1 MMGTTDTLA
10 RQAERQIQRYA
21 VAPVGNRSWAVD
33 ISREALRN
41 RLVVLGLLLAI
52 VLAVASLVG
61 PLLVR
66 QDPATINGSIR
77 LQGPSLGHLFGT
89 DHLGRDI
96 FSRVLYGL
104 RTSLGV
110 SIVAVLVGVVL
121 GTALGLLT
129 GYLGGVADSLV
140 SRCLDVLFG
149 IPTLLLA
156 IALSAVLGT
165 GILNPIV
172 AIAVV
177 NIPFFA
183 RLARGPTLAE
193 RQKLYIASAVV
204 VGARTNR
211 IVLRHILPNIV
222 PTVIVQ
228 ATVSLAFAILIEASL
243 GYVGLGVQPPVP
255 SLGSMLSEEGTYLE
269 LAPHA
274 SVFPGLAIVVAVLAF
289 NLVGDGLR
297 DALDPMLRGVR

>member
-1 MMGTTDTLA
+1 VLA
-10 RQAERQIQRYA
+10 GAA
-21 VAPVGNRSWAVD
+21 
-33 ISREALRN
+33 
-41 RLVVLGLLLAI
+41 LVVLLA
-52 VLAVASLVG
+52 AASVFG
-61 PLLVR
+61 PLLVG
-66 QDPATINGSIR
+66 QDPAAINGSIR
-77 LQGPSLGHLFGT
+77 LQQPTLAHVFGT

-104 RTSLGV
+104 RTSLIV

-121 GTALGLLT
+121 GTTLGLVT
-129 GYLGGVADSLV
+129 GYLGGIVDSV
-140 SRCLDVLFG
+140 ISRCLDILFG

-172 AIAVV
+172 AIAIV
-177 NIPFFA
+177 NVPFFA

-193 RQKLYIASAVV
+193 RQKLYIASAVL
-204 VGARTNR
+204 VGTSTPR

-228 ATVSLAFAILIEASL
+228 ATVSLAYAILIEASL

-269 LAPHA
+269 LAPMA
-274 SVFPGLAIVVAVLAF
+274 SIFPGLAIVVAVLAF
-289 NLVGDGLR
+289 NLAGDGLR